1 MDGEFPFMGEVGAGN
16 GTVAFGRADEAD
28 ETVCTLRVLFVEGF
42 WRRGDEGGPA
52 AFGRGD
58 EMCCASRFRYVGGLL
73 RLGAPTAFG
82 RGDEMVCALR
92 LLLLL
97 FVEGFLQG
105 GDASG

>member
-1 MDGEFPFMGEVGAGN
+1 MDGEFPFMGDVGAGS

-42 WRRGDEGGPA
+42 WRRGDEGSPA
-52 AFGRGD
+52 
-58 EMCCASRFRYVGGLL
+58 
-73 RLGAPTAFG
+73 AFG

-97 FVEGFLQG
+97 FEEGFLQG